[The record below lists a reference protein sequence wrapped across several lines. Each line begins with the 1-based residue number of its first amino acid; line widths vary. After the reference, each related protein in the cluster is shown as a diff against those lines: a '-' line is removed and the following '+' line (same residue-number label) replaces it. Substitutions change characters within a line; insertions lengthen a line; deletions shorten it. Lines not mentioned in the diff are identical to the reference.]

1 MCPPEWARINLF
13 KNLGETM
20 VSHVP
25 PVVTLL
31 AAVSRRPRVSMLQ
44 FIYCSSSMLDRF
56 LCLKFSWVYFLMNFI
71 GSNNLDYFAL
81 FFLCNENEKHLN
93 TALKFGNSEKAT
105 KI

>member
-71 GSNNLDYFAL
+71 ESKNLDR
-81 FFLCNENEKHLN
+81 
-93 TALKFGNSEKAT
+93 LKFVHNQDIILHYFSFVMKMQNT
-105 KI
+105 KILH